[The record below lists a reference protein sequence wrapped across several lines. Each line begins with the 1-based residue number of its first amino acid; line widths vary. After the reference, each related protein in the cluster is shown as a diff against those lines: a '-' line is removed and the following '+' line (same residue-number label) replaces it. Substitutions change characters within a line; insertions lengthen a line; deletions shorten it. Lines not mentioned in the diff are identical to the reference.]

1 MPRRL
6 GNPASFVDI
15 VVAKDERLFFSK
27 RDAASFFDT
36 LEAPHVARPWFC
48 FPPVPASL
56 LCEELGISLDALTSL
71 VGGFSLP
78 HLDPRTLL
86 FPSSTTWPM
95 GFAWSSAV
103 AQDTTVGA
111 LLSTGFC
118 EENIVCDSH
127 PFPYDQ
133 RELAVVATDDVIFI
147 HRHHDD
153 AIARLGQY
161 DVAMEA
167 HGIQKAV
174 LKDVNALDTTTA
186 LGCEL
191 TSMPPE
197 AHPDAKRVLSPWRAL
212 HDGCGSVV
220 LHFITSSFLLLRGRV

>member
-111 LLSTGFC
+111 LLSTAFVKKALC
-118 EENIVCDSH
+118 VIAIHSH
-127 PFPYDQ
+127 MIS
-133 RELAVVATDDVIFI
+133 A
-147 HRHHDD
+147 
-153 AIARLGQY
+153 
-161 DVAMEA
+161 
-167 HGIQKAV
+167 
-174 LKDVNALDTTTA
+174 N
-186 LGCEL
+186 
-191 TSMPPE
+191 
-197 AHPDAKRVLSPWRAL
+197 W
-212 HDGCGSVV
+212 
-220 LHFITSSFLLLRGRV
+220 